1 VTRRRGW
8 PPALSRSRLLP
19 WLACLFLPITAA
31 QAHLLNMTKAQAA
44 IAADGAVTVT
54 LQVDLNRAAGGGAAY
69 HALSR
74 VPDPLADPTTRA
86 LLDRLAGAI
95 EILRDGAA
103 ASLVVQRAKLPDAP
117 LETFVDPLAWP
128 MTEVVLTGHLPPG
141 DAPVT
146 GRFTAAFR
154 FEEPIALTLTDA
166 TTGRSMTRWLVTAQ
180 TTPPFRTGAGAG
192 VGAGVSAGAGSAG
205 GATGAAGAQ
214 DEGVASFMQFV
225 RFGFLH
231 IVPKGLD
238 HVLFV
243 LGLFLGAR
251 SLRSL
256 LLLVTAFTV
265 AHSVTLGLASLGV
278 LRLPGTIVEPLISL
292 SIVWIAAENL
302 RPTLSGARWRP
313 LVVFGFGLLHG
324 MGFASVL
331 AELDAPQG
339 SFLTGLLAFNLGIE
353 GGQLAV
359 IAAAAAVTALLR
371 RHHWYRRRVV
381 IPASIAIGMVATVWT
396 VQRITTGG

>member
-1 VTRRRGW
+1 LL
-8 PPALSRSRLLP
+8 PALSRRLLAM
-19 WLACLFLPITAA
+19 LARLLICVAWVLPATVAH
-31 QAHLLNMTKAQAA
+31 AHLLNMTKAQAA
-44 IAADGAVTVT
+44 IAADGTVTVT
-54 LQVDLNRAAGGGAAY
+54 LQIDLNRAAGGGAAY
-69 HALSR
+69 HALSL
-74 VPDPLADPTTRA
+74 VQDPLADTKTRA
-86 LLDRLAGAI
+86 LLDSLASAI
-95 EILRDGAA
+95 EITRDGTAA
-103 ASLVVQRAKLPDAP
+103 PLSVQRAKLPDAP
-117 LETFVDPLAWP
+117 LSTFIDPLAWP
-128 MTEVVLTGHLPPG
+128 MTDVVLTGRLPPG

-154 FEEPIALTLTDA
+154 FEEPIALTLTDLA
-166 TTGRSMTRWLVTAQ
+166 TGRNMTRWLVTAQ
-180 TTPPFRTGAGAG
+180 MTPPFRTGTGGGADGGANAGTGAG
-192 VGAGVSAGAGSAG
+192 MAN
-205 GATGAAGAQ
+205 GAQ
-214 DEGVASFMQFV
+214 DAGIASFLQFM

-256 LLLVTAFTV
+256 LVLVTAFTV
-265 AHSVTLGLASLGV
+265 AHSVTLGLASVGV

-302 RPTLSGARWRP
+302 RPGLSANRWRP

-339 SFLTGLLAFNLGIE
+339 SFLTGLLAFNLGLE

-359 IAAAAAVTALLR
+359 IAAAAAATTLLR
-371 RHHWYRRRVV
+371 RHHWYRQRVV
-381 IPASIAIGMVATVWT
+381 IPASIAIGLIATVWT
-396 VQRITTGG
+396 VQRITLTG